1 MASLR
6 GFGTQTPFSTD
17 WQNFQNWLNSS
28 QGWIFYFAIFL
39 TMLVILLFVAWLRVG
54 RAHKPQHH
62 SETSPQ
68 QDEGESEG
76 K

>member
-17 WQNFQNWLNSS
+17 WQNFQNWLNSEN
-28 QGWIFYFAIFL
+28 GWMFYFVVFL
-39 TMLVILLFVAWLRVG
+39 VVLVILLYLLGLRTL
-54 RAHKPQHH
+54 RAPEPQHH
-62 SETSPQ
+62 SETSPDQ
-68 QDEGESEG
+68 EQGKSEQ